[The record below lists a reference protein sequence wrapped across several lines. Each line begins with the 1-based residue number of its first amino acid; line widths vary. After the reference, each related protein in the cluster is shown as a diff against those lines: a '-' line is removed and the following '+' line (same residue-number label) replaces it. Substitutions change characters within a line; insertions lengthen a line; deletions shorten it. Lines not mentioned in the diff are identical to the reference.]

1 MSCSAL
7 RLSKVLS
14 LVVAVLNTLFF
25 VTSITAMESHDN
37 NTMRSRFSLSSSS
50 SSSFS
55 SSSSSS
61 SSLSSLQSG
70 SASLDEDDQKT
81 SEASRQHLALQRQ
94 QEVVEEESAAQAY
107 EPTEHDK
114 KLHSYF
120 VLRSLE
126 SRIPVIPEYDIQQSI
141 DLKKR
146 RAFVSSCLEPFL
158 FRDIHSVILSY
169 EPRPFKVK
177 QLEGYLMP
185 PNREGFLMGPSL
197 RGISNTGEIDIIGY
211 ARFPE
216 MRLSHY
222 VLPANIAHSKVR
234 PLSTEITSLCKNITG
249 ACIGTNHMALWRE
262 NVAYMIHRS
271 SGSVKKLP
279 QDIEEVLGIS
289 PSGEEY
295 IARSQG
301 ELSLRHINDKA
312 SIKFPSEKGISYIEA
327 QFIKNEHS
335 RFILMRRKSG
345 ETDIFNAKGE
355 KTHCVERRVYPCALN
370 KWVVT
375 GFNASDGDLVHYSL
389 HEIEEA
395 VCADHVCEPKMF
407 QEVFEDEN
415 ALLSGALLG
424 KREDRLYA
432 IHADASAPSFLFKLG
447 ESEPTHAVRFYFC
460 ASPNGRWGAGFIVDR
475 VKNDPHNINWRSVFR
490 YELEPVEDHEIDAAP
505 DSLPLHISTAQSE
518 CASSQSERDT
528 KRRAAT
534 RAQTVV
540 RKLKDRMC
548 DTCVIQ

>member
-1 MSCSAL
+1 
-7 RLSKVLS
+7 
-14 LVVAVLNTLFF
+14 
-25 VTSITAMESHDN
+25 
-37 NTMRSRFSLSSSS
+37 
-50 SSSFS
+50 
-55 SSSSSS
+55 
-61 SSLSSLQSG
+61 
-70 SASLDEDDQKT
+70 
-81 SEASRQHLALQRQ
+81 
-94 QEVVEEESAAQAY
+94 
-107 EPTEHDK
+107 
-114 KLHSYF
+114 
-120 VLRSLE
+120 
-126 SRIPVIPEYDIQQSI
+126 
-141 DLKKR
+141 
-146 RAFVSSCLEPFL
+146 
-158 FRDIHSVILSY
+158 
-169 EPRPFKVK
+169 
-177 QLEGYLMP
+177 
-185 PNREGFLMGPSL
+185 
-197 RGISNTGEIDIIGY
+197 
-211 ARFPE
+211 

-432 IHADASAPSFLFKLG
+432 IHADALAPSFVLKLG
-447 ESEPTHAVRFYFC
+447 PPADPNHVTRLTADPNHVTRLRFC
-460 ASPNGRWGAGFIVDR
+460 ASPNGRWGVGSVEDHHKDNPDDIS
-475 VKNDPHNINWRSVFR
+475 WRGLFR

-505 DSLPLHISTAQSE
+505 DSLPLRISTAQSKD
-518 CASSQSERDT
+518 ASSQSERDT
-528 KRRAAT
+528 KRRSAT

-540 RKLKDRMC
+540 RKLKDQMR